1 MAAREIPI
9 VAPRPLFETLPS
21 AVRAAIAHGNSL
33 PDINLTRWSAT
44 YHCGVEDVKA
54 TWERIQWEMTQQPS
68 SDEGDFAK

>member
-1 MAAREIPI
+1 VSMSRTVNRPDP
-9 VAPRPLFETLPS
+9 PRPLFETLPS

-54 TWERIQWEMTQQPS
+54 AWEKAQWIATQKPVEW
-68 SDEGDFAK
+68 EGDK